1 MHSVRPALKVAP
13 VICLL
18 WLAVLACEL
27 SNPTPA
33 AWSLTPTA
41 LARAG
46 TATALAATISAAG
59 AHPQVPTNTP
69 YLAPAGATP
78 TSASLT
84 SFGPWLLYP
93 SPDGLA
99 LIVRNPDGASPVRFD
114 IPPLAVPLDL
124 QDGAA
129 PRGGLLAFRA
139 GGLQDEQGPGL
150 YLLDIPQKKVTLI
163 TPLLSA
169 SLLQKARTA
178 TGGGATETAL
188 AIQAPHNLSWSPDS
202 RYLAFIAAIDGI
214 SADLYVYDNR
224 LKKVTR
230 LTTGSNQAATPNWSP
245 NNAWIIT
252 QEYDYT
258 ASTTGMRV
266 AAVWATSISSELTVK
281 IYSPPAESIGEV
293 FAGWISDSSLVSYSL
308 NKQAGFNLR
317 KIDVEHLRVT
327 DILPGSLSAAVVDPK
342 SKTLAVSFA
351 EAGSSQNEYAPGLV
365 LISGEGLD
373 IHLVRPGVW
382 SGLRWLPDAQRF
394 SAQSVEGTLFTDL
407 DGKYIVESRDRQ
419 AAPAPNNTWLVG
431 YGSQPGQPGPGV
443 RLYQMGGELLQAVSA
458 DPADFVLWQP
468 DSLGFFYMG
477 PGGLFHVP
485 FPGLK
490 PEQIDTTSASQPE
503 LFWIAGP

>member
-1 MHSVRPALKVAP
+1 MHSARPALKAAP
-13 VICLL
+13 VIGLL
-18 WLAVLACEL
+18 WLAMLACEL

-41 LARAG
+41 LARSG

-59 AHPQVPTNTP
+59 THEQIPTSP
-69 YLAPAGATP
+69 PFLAPAAATP
-78 TSASLT
+78 TSASLA

-93 SPDGLA
+93 SPDAQA
-99 LIVRNPDGASPVRFD
+99 LIIRNPDGTSPVRFD
-114 IPPLAVPLDL
+114 IPRLTDRVDL

-139 GGLQDEQGPGL
+139 GNLQDEQGPGL
-150 YLLDIPQKKVTLI
+150 YLLDIPQQKVTRI
-163 TPLLSA
+163 APLLSA
-169 SLLQKARTA
+169 ALLKSARTA
-178 TGGGATETAL
+178 TGGSATETAL
-188 AIQAPHNLSWSPDS
+188 AVQGPHTLSWSPDS

-214 SADLYVYDNR
+214 SADLYVYDHR

-230 LTTGSNQAATPNWSP
+230 LTTGSNQAATPSWSP

-258 ASTTGMRV
+258 ASTTGLRV
-266 AAVWATSISSELTVK
+266 AAVWATSISSELTIK
-281 IYSPPAESIGEV
+281 IYTPPAESVGEV
-293 FAGWISDSSLVSYSL
+293 IAGWVSDNTLVSYSM

-317 KIDVEHLRVT
+317 RVDVEHLRVS

-342 SKTLAVSFA
+342 TNTLAVSFA
-351 EAGSSQNEYAPGLV
+351 AAGSAQNEYAPGLV
-365 LISGEGLD
+365 LISGGGQD
-373 IHLVRPGVW
+373 IHLVRLGVW

-394 SAQSVEGTLFTDL
+394 SAQSVEGILFTDVG
-407 DGKYIVESRDRQ
+407 GKYIVESRDRQ

-431 YGSQPGQPGPGV
+431 YGSQPGTPGPGV
-443 RLYQMGGELLQAVSA
+443 RLYQMGGELLQTVSA
-458 DPADFVLWQP
+458 DPAELVLWQP
-468 DSLGFFYMG
+468 DSLGFFYLG

-490 PEQIDTTSASQPE
+490 PEQIDMAPASQPA
-503 LFWIAGP
+503 LFWIPGP